1 MDSLGA
7 LPIFIQAAETR
18 SFTAAGQQLG
28 LSASAVGKAIARLE
42 GRLGVRLFH
51 RSTRTITLTQ
61 EGHLFLARCRRILG
75 EVAAAEQEL
84 ADTHATPSGRLRVS
98 LPMVG
103 MLLMPAVN
111 AFIQTYPEIEPDLD
125 FTDRLVDV
133 IGEGFDVVL
142 RTGDAADSR
151 LMTRVVGT
159 FHHRLVASPAYL
171 ERHGTPFKLADLA
184 HHACLRHR
192 YPTTGKL
199 EAWPLRQDRL
209 AGTIEPPT
217 TVVASALEPLISM
230 AEAGLGIVSLPDF
243 VLHEHLKTGRL
254 VPVLS
259 DHTEHSGV
267 FRLLWPSSP
276 YISPK
281 LRVFIEFM
289 TANLFPFE

>member
-1 MDSLGA
+1 MDSLSA
-7 LPIFIQAAETR
+7 LPLFIQAAETR
-18 SFTAAGQQLG
+18 SFTVAGQQLG

-61 EGHLFLARCRRILG
+61 EGHLFLVRCRRILG
-75 EVAAAEQEL
+75 EVEAAEQEL

-159 FHHRLVASPAYL
+159 FNHRLVANPAYL
-171 ERHGTPFKLADLA
+171 ERRGTPIEPADLA

-199 EAWPLRQDRL
+199 EAWPLRQDRP
-209 AGTIEPPT
+209 AGAIEPPA

-243 VLHEHLKTGRL
+243 VLHEHLKTGHL

-259 DHTEHSGV
+259 DHTAHSGV

-276 YISPK
+276 YLPPK
-281 LRVFIEFM
+281 LRVFIDFM
-289 TANLFPFE
+289 TENLFPSK

>member
-18 SFTAAGQQLG
+18 SFTVAGHQLG

-75 EVAAAEQEL
+75 EVEAAEQEL

-111 AFIQTYPEIEPDLD
+111 AFIQAYPEIEPDLD
-125 FTDRLVDV
+125 FSDRLVDV

-151 LMTRVVGT
+151 LMTRIVGT

-171 ERHGTPFKLADLA
+171 DCRGIPIKPADLA

-199 EAWPLRQDRL
+199 EAWPLRQDRM
-209 AGTIEPPT
+209 AGTIEPPA

-243 VLHEHLKTGRL
+243 VLYEHLRTGHL

-276 YISPK
+276 YLSPK

-289 TANLFPFE
+289 TANLFPPK

>member
-18 SFTAAGQQLG
+18 SFTAAGHQLG

-75 EVAAAEQEL
+75 EVEAAEQEL
-84 ADTHATPSGRLRVS
+84 ADTHATPSGRLRAS

-111 AFIQTYPEIEPDLD
+111 AFIQAYPEIESDLD
-125 FTDRLVDV
+125 FSDRLVDV

-151 LMTRVVGT
+151 LMTRIVGT

-171 ERHGTPFKLADLA
+171 DRRGIPIKPADLA
-184 HHACLRHR
+184 HHACMRHR

-199 EAWPLRQDRL
+199 EAWPLRQDRM
-209 AGTIEPPT
+209 AGTIEPPA

-243 VLHEHLKTGRL
+243 VLYEHLRTGRL

-276 YISPK
+276 YLSPK

-289 TANLFPFE
+289 TSNLFPPK